1 MSKPNKLPKEVY
13 VYWNEDKDCDPFLL
27 VYDDLVD
34 AAESAGERVLIGT
47 YRLESDAKYG
57 VYKTLNEL

>member
-27 VYDDLVD
+27 VYD
-34 AAESAGERVLIGT
+34 ASRNLIQKINENGSTSYYT
-47 YRLESDAKYG
+47 YDRR
-57 VYKTLNEL
+57 